1 MTTKQPNE
9 IELTAERM
17 KEAWH
22 AQRELPRSVNTLPKF
37 DPNTDKTDWVVCAY
51 YVGKHESAP
60 KAKGGKAKKAKP
72 ATAEPQEA
80 PEPVEAEEVEA

>member
-17 KEAWH
+17 KEAWN

-72 ATAEPQEA
+72 AAAA
-80 PEPVEAEEVEA
+80 PEPVEAEAEEVEA